1 MGDAMWIRRT
11 AIAAI
16 VIGPILIIGSAGVST
31 AKTNPTSPSI
41 TVQPASATVA
51 LGKVAHFKAR
61 ATGTPRPTYQW
72 QVSTGGGAF
81 TNVGVTTPSLSVAA
95 SFTTDGNR
103 YRAVISNPSG
113 TVDTQP
119 ATLNVDESK
128 YVGRYT
134 LDFTLSLPVGPP
146 LTRSIALT
154 LGQDGMASD
163 GATLDIVNWSASG
176 KTVTVLDGN
185 DSDEYFTYV
194 GTLSSYGI
202 ASPKRPGTA
211 TLNFGSSVAGT
222 GTFYAQR
229 TS

>member
-1 MGDAMWIRRT
+1 MWVKRSATTALAAM
-11 AIAAI
+11 I
-16 VIGPILIIGSAGVST
+16 VTPILLIGAAGISAASMSP
-31 AKTNPTSPSI
+31 APPSI

-51 LGKVAHFKAR
+51 FGKMAHFKAR

-72 QVSTGGGAF
+72 QMSTSGGSF
-81 TNVGVTTPSLSVAA
+81 INVGVSTPSLSVAA

-119 ATLNVDESK
+119 ATLTVDESR
-128 YVGRYT
+128 YVGEYT
-134 LDFTLSLPVGPP
+134 LHYTLNMPEGPP
-146 LTRSIALT
+146 LTHSIALT
-154 LGQDGMASD
+154 LGQDGQASD
-163 GATLDIVNWSASG
+163 GATLDIVSWSASG

-185 DSDEYFTYV
+185 DTDEYFTFV
-194 GTLSSYGI
+194 GNLSSYGI

-211 TLNFGSSVAGT
+211 TLNFGSSQAGS